1 MLLLRCAARSARARP
16 LGASHGVAITATN
29 ALAFSNRAE
38 TTAQNAADVRDLLR
52 TRLSLTDAELDR
64 VVRHKP
70 AGARATVEPKLVW
83 LQSRLDLD
91 DARLRKILLLLPRVL
106 GFSVENNLAPTL
118 DWLQK
123 RLDLD
128 EEELKKMVVAFPA
141 LLGLSVE
148 DNMAPKLDWLQK
160 RLDLDDAGV
169 RRLILALPALL
180 GYSVEDN
187 MEPKLDWLQDRLNL
201 DAAQLKKVVVPF
213 PALLGY
219 RVEDNLA
226 PKLQWL
232 QTRLDLDAEQ
242 LRKIVLRLP
251 PVLSYSVEA
260 TTEPKLE
267 WLQKRLDLDDEQLR
281 KIVLRLP
288 TVLSYSVKDNMKPK
302 LEFLAREIG
311 LTRDELRDWVV
322 NNPVTLSRSLER
334 CYRIRLEACRAAS
347 VDGKRV
353 LSYAKESDK
362 IFCKRTGIDPE
373 DLAAIQESQTLNL
386 NDFSAARVVPCE
398 TGGKKLVASGPF
410 PAGAVLFRF
419 TGELSPINIGDRSL
433 QVGRAAHL
441 LSVPP
446 EEPWVYLNHS
456 FEPTVSLIV
465 DPVAPV
471 ATARTT
477 EDLSDGAA
485 LTIDYTLHEWDMSG
499 DGFVCSESGRRV
511 RGFKYLSESEREA
524 ALPRAAPHIREMA
537 GE

>member
-1 MLLLRCAARSARARP
+1 M
-16 LGASHGVAITATN
+16 
-29 ALAFSNRAE
+29 
-38 TTAQNAADVRDLLR
+38 
-52 TRLSLTDAELDR
+52 
-64 VVRHKP
+64 
-70 AGARATVEPKLVW
+70 GARATVEPKLQW
-83 LQSRLDLD
+83 LQARLDLD
-91 DARLRKILLLLPRVL
+91 AAQLRKMLLTIPSLL
-106 GFSVENNLAPTL
+106 T
-118 DWLQK
+118 
-123 RLDLD
+123 
-128 EEELKKMVVAFPA
+128 
-141 LLGLSVE
+141 LSVE

-160 RLDLDDAGV
+160 RLDLDDARV
-169 RRLILALPALL
+169 RKMILALPALL
-180 GYSVEDN
+180 GYS
-187 MEPKLDWLQDRLNL
+187 
-201 DAAQLKKVVVPF
+201 
-213 PALLGY
+213 
-219 RVEDNLA
+219 VEDNLA

-410 PAGAVLFRF
+410 PADAVLFRF

-485 LTIDYTLHEWDMSG
+485 LTIDYTLHEWEMSG

-511 RGFKYLSESEREA
+511 RGFKHLPASEREA
-524 ALPRAAPHIREMA
+524 ALPRAAPHIREMHLA
-537 GE
+537 AAED

>member
-16 LGASHGVAITATN
+16 LGAPYGVAVTSSPAAN
-29 ALAFSNRAE
+29 GLAFSTRAE

-52 TRLSLTDAELDR
+52 ARFSLTDAELDR
-64 VVRHKP
+64 VEWHKL

-187 MEPKLDWLQDRLNL
+187 MEPKL
-201 DAAQLKKVVVPF
+201 
-213 PALLGY
+213 
-219 RVEDNLA
+219 
-226 PKLQWL
+226 QWL
-232 QTRLDLDAEQ
+232 QRRLDLDAEQ

-398 TGGKKLVASGPF
+398 TGGKELVASGAF

-419 TGELSPINIGDRSL
+419 AGELSPVNIGDRSL

-465 DPVAPV
+465 DPVTPV
-471 ATARTT
+471 ATARAT
-477 EDLSDGAA
+477 EDLVDGAA
-485 LTIDYTLHEWDMSG
+485 LTIDYTLHEWEMSG

-511 RGFKYLSESEREA
+511 RGFKHLTPSEREA
-524 ALPRAAPHIREMA
+524 ALPRAAPHIREMHLA
-537 GE
+537 AAED